1 MPTSKKIKSDMT
13 TTDVARVLDIS
24 PDDVTVLAR
33 KGILR
38 GKKVGKRWK
47 FKKKDVLLLSK
58 QIHARN

>member
-1 MPTSKKIKSDMT
+1 MPSPKKSKSDMST
-13 TTDVARVLDIS
+13 IDVARVLDMS

-58 QIHARN
+58 RMLGKE